1 MDLRKLVA
9 TVLALVVLGGV
20 VLYAL
25 HESQAREPLRV
36 ISFNVLGGFRDGVSR
51 HDRAVA
57 WVAGQQPDIV
67 ALQELNDYTD
77 EKLKEDARL
86 WGHEHTVL
94 LPVPSGFHLGLTSR
108 EPIDKV
114 RTSTEQG
121 IWHGVLQAR
130 TFGLDVTVVH
140 LAPQLEDVRMPET
153 TLVLEQLASWNP
165 EKRQGI
171 LLGDFNSPARSD
183 ASYYQ
188 DNGLDWPFNV
198 MDRYLAAGWVDVV
211 AYHQGVMNRNT
222 ISIPTQLVE
231 APGISG
237 RIDYILATDE
247 LAAKCTSA
255 RVANEEDT
263 HLLSDH
269 YPVVAEFD
277 WQ

>member
-1 MDLRKLVA
+1 MDLRKLLT
-9 TVLALVVLGGV
+9 TVLALVVIGGV

-25 HESQAREPLRV
+25 HESQARQPLRV
-36 ISFNVLGGFRDGVSR
+36 ISFNVLAGFRDSVSR

-57 WVAGQQPDIV
+57 WVAGQRPDIV

-77 EKLKEDARL
+77 EKLKEDARQ
-86 WGHEHTVL
+86 WGHEHAVL

-108 EPIDKV
+108 EPIDNV
-114 RTSTEQG
+114 RTSTEEG

-130 TFGLDVTVVH
+130 TFGLEVTVVH
-140 LAPQLEDVRMPET
+140 LAPALEDVRMPET
-153 TLVLEQLASWNP
+153 TLVLEQLARWNP

-183 ASYYQ
+183 ASYYH

-198 MDRYLAAGWVDVV
+198 MDRYLASGWVDVV
-211 AYHQGVMNRNT
+211 AHHQGVTNRNS
-222 ISIPTQLVE
+222 ISLPTKLVE

-255 RVANEEDT
+255 KVVNEEAT

-277 WQ
+277 WP